1 MIFKIK
7 HTTQYTYNNPVFLEP
22 QTIRLKPR
30 TNASQKLLK
39 YNLNIKPEP
48 ACITTV
54 SDPEGNEITHAW
66 FQNTTKTL
74 TIQSEFEAETLLEN
88 PFNYIPINE
97 TENKLPLIYPNTYRE
112 QLAPYISGPT
122 PIKESVAAFAQSV
135 AKEADHQTLPFL
147 TALNQKIF
155 TNFKTVIRDTGDPMP
170 AEQTLQSKK
179 AACRDLAVLF
189 MECTRSSGIASRF
202 VSGYQKGNQDAD
214 KRYMHAWAEVYIPG
228 GGWRG
233 YDPTTGLAVAGQH
246 IALAASAKPELAA
259 PVTGTLRSSKAKTH
273 MQVNLNITT
282 E

>member
-1 MIFKIK
+1 MIFKIQ
-7 HTTQYTYNNPVFLEP
+7 HTTQYTYNKPVFLEP

-30 TNASQKLLK
+30 NNASQKLIK
-39 YNLNIKPEP
+39 YNLSIKPEP
-48 ACITTV
+48 VGTTTV

-66 FQNTTKTL
+66 FQKTTKIL
-74 TIQSEFEAETLLEN
+74 TIQSEFKAETLLEN
-88 PFNYIPINE
+88 PFNYILIDD
-97 TENKLPLIYPNTYRE
+97 TVNKLPLIYPETYRE
-112 QLAPYISGPT
+112 QLAPYIYTST
-122 PIKESVAAFAQSV
+122 SIKESVAAFAQSV
-135 AKEADHQTLPFL
+135 RKEADHQTLPFL

-170 AEQTLQSKK
+170 AEQTLQSQK

-189 MECTRSSGIASRF
+189 MECTRNSGIASRF
-202 VSGYQKGNQDAD
+202 VSGYQKGNQDTD

-233 YDPTTGLAVAGQH
+233 YDPTTGLAVADQH
-246 IALAASAKPELAA
+246 IALATSAKPELAA